1 MARSLLSQLEQIA
14 GSLNYN
20 DLVADIHTGA
30 VAEPSDSTISG
41 SIEYDL
47 NIVRSLV
54 REVKHIGSDWYA
66 ALPTYT
72 AAVDGSTI
80 DASLS
85 NIVTTASGFGDGNLL
100 DAKSIILP
108 IEDDNTGVGFTVSGT
123 QTGFLLSTATQYAAT
138 TDRRG
143 LPIYASTTPYYDE
156 GGSDNVVRIDMVDS
170 ATKAEFLGSNGQ
182 VVFARFHDG
191 ADNGGAG
198 DGTDAWVQFYTSSG
212 TYSWDGADPAAV
224 DIIYPQR
231 KILSEMEE
239 WEWLRTDFVSSWEG
253 DVELIEDIYNLWL
266 FTGAGDG
273 ITSPTWNNTT
283 AYYLLDGNPSD
294 LEAGINDIN
303 DGVGDR
309 DFTTGNYYAIQADGQ
324 TITQTLED
332 LNLAIGDRDYT
343 EENYVTDGQ
352 TVTASIDELDMAL
365 WDLEITVS
373 GIASGGQKYVYTMTG
388 ATSPETAITLPYTL
402 SYTPFA
408 SDQQPGKNM
417 DIYVDGQLLTADY
430 NTLGDNDYEETST
443 LTWTPH
449 FAIRNNANITY
460 VIRL

>member
-20 DLVADIHTGA
+20 DLVADIHNGA
-30 VAEPSDSTISG
+30 VAEPSDSTVSG
-41 SIEYDL
+41 SVEYDL

-100 DAKSIILP
+100 DAKSVLMP
-108 IEDDNTGVGFTVSGT
+108 VDDNNSGAGFTVSGT
-123 QTGFLLSTATQYAAT
+123 STGFLFSTGTQYAST

-143 LPIYASTTPYYDE
+143 LPIFASTTPYYDE
-156 GGSDNVVRIDMVDS
+156 GEPDNIVRIDLLDLS
-170 ATKAEFLGSNGQ
+170 TGNEFNGSNGE
-182 VVFARFHDG
+182 VVFGKFHDG
-191 ADNGGAG
+191 ADNGGTG
-198 DGTDAWVQFYTSSG
+198 DGVDAWVEFYTASG
-212 TYSWDGADPAAV
+212 TYTWDGNDPS
-224 DIIYPQR
+224 DITLVYPQR
-231 KILSEMEE
+231 KIMSEMEE
-239 WEWLRTDFVSSWEG
+239 WEWFRTDFVSGFEG
-253 DVELIEDIYNLWL
+253 DVELIEDIENLWS
-266 FTGAGDG
+266 FTGAGDN

-294 LEAGINDIN
+294 LEAAINDIN
-303 DGVGDR
+303 DGVGDL

-343 EENYVTDGQ
+343 EENYVTDGES
-352 TVTASIDELDMAL
+352 VTSSIDELDMAL
-365 WDLEITVS
+365 WDLATTVS
-373 GIASGGQKYVYTMTG
+373 GITAVNKYVYTTPG
-388 ATSPETAITLPYTL
+388 AISPETAITLPYSL
-402 SYTPFA
+402 SYTPNA
-408 SDQQPGKNM
+408 SDQQPGQNM
-417 DIYVDGQLLTADY
+417 DIYVDGQLLAADY
-430 NTLGDNDYEETST
+430 NTLGDNDYEETDGN
-443 LTWTPH
+443 TWTPH